1 MNCRTQGFLVLHYL
15 PESAQTRVHWVSDSI
30 QPPHPL
36 LPPFPPALNLLNFR
50 VFSNELVLCIRW
62 PNISA
67 SASVLPM
74 NIQDWFLLRLA
85 GLISLLQGTPWHHNL
100 KSSVLQYPAFFLWP
114 NSLFFSCRRKLCTHY
129 QSLHNS
135 SQPYLRS
142 PGSHQSIFYLHGL
155 YPGSVQFSHSVVSDS
170 LQPHGLQHTRLP
182 CLSPAPRG
190 CSNSRPSSWWC
201 HPTISSAAIPFSS
214 CLQSFQHQGLPMSQL
229 FTSGGQ
235 SIEASASVLPVN
247 IQDWF
252 WILHINIIIQYVSL
266 WLASFTSI
274 MFYYVLNVHPCY
286 SMYQFLFSFHLNLF
300 LKSLSNGLSKMIT
313 CAAIWKITPTPQ
325 K

>member
-100 KSSVLQYPAFFLWP
+100 KSSVLQCPAFFLWP
-114 NSLFFSCRRKLCTHY
+114 NSFFFHAEGSSVPIISHFTILPNLTSAAQGRTNLFSISMDFILDQFSSVTQLCLTPCNPMDCSTLGFPVYHQLPEAAQTHVH
-129 QSLHNS
+129 QVGDAIQPSHLLPSPSPPAFNLS
-135 SQPYLRS
+135 SIRVFQWVS
-142 PGSHQSIFYLHGL
+142 SSHQVAKVLK
-155 YPGSVQFSHSVVSDS
+155 
-170 LQPHGLQHTRLP
+170 LQH
-182 CLSPAPRG
+182 
-190 CSNSRPSSWWC
+190 
-201 HPTISSAAIPFSS
+201 
-214 CLQSFQHQGLPMSQL
+214 QSFQWI
-229 FTSGGQ
+229 FRTDSGYF
-235 SIEASASVLPVN
+235 I
-247 IQDWF
+247 
-252 WILHINIIIQYVSL
+252 
-266 WLASFTSI
+266 
-274 MFYYVLNVHPCY
+274 
-286 SMYQFLFSFHLNLF
+286 
-300 LKSLSNGLSKMIT
+300 
-313 CAAIWKITPTPQ
+313 
-325 K
+325 